1 MPQEVKWNMH
11 HEELVE
17 FHAANSH
24 CNVHQTCRLDKW
36 VKKQRRSN
44 KEDTLSIDRF

>member
-1 MPQEVKWNMH
+1 MVLNHVNLPWIMPQEVKWNMH

-36 VKKQRRSN
+36 VKK
-44 KEDTLSIDRF
+44 